1 MFLFDT
7 NVVSASRR
15 PDKQDASFRMNM
27 DRIASRDSF
36 LSAVTIMELG
46 FGAQLQRGRDA
57 AFAIEL
63 ETWINGVVL
72 VNYAGRILPFDTP
85 IALRTGSLPTPNKRP
100 TADAMIAATALHHG
114 LTMVTRNTAH
124 FEPLGVRCLD
134 PWRTAA

>member
-15 PDKQDASFRMNM
+15 ADKQDMSFRMNM
-27 DRIASRDSF
+27 DRIASQDSF
-36 LSAVTIMELG
+36 LSAVTIMELS

-63 ETWINGVVL
+63 ETWITGVVL
-72 VNYAGRILPFDTP
+72 VNYAGRILSFDTP
-85 IALRTGSLPTPNKRP
+85 IALRTGSLPTPNKGP

-114 LTMVTRNTAH
+114 LTMVTRNVAD
-124 FEPLGVRCLD
+124 FKPFGVRCLD
-134 PWRTAA
+134 PWSTSA